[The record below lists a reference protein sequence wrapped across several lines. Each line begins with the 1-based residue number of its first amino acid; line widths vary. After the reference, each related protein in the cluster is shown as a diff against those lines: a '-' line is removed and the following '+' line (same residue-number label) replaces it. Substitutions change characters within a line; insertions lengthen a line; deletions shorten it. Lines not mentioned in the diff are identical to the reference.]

1 MQRKLALKS
10 LLESSGI
17 KLFNEELQ
25 LHIDCVINKVDKHQ
39 SECVNLETLSEL
51 NYDLGKKAGLEIV
64 LSILRS
70 FKEELENK
78 SSGDVKPNSK
88 E

>member
-10 LLESSGI
+10 LLESSGY
-17 KLFNEELQ
+17 KLFLKELE
-25 LHIDCVINKVDKHQ
+25 LHLECVINKVEKHQ
-39 SECVNLETLSEL
+39 SECVKLDVLSEL
-51 NYDLGKKAGLEIV
+51 NYDLGKKAGLKIV
-64 LSILRS
+64 LSILES

-78 SSGDVKPNSK
+78 SSGDVNPNNK